1 VTYWAG
7 CEGKPQASED
17 DLPRENDD
25 VCRYD
30 DGNKGQRTKGQGMK
44 RVSVLVMAWLS
55 ALPAGATAQ
64 ELTPVLAQ
72 DFYRGKQLKLVVG
85 TSSGQD
91 YDLWARLIGR
101 HITRHIPGQPSLVV
115 ENMPGAGHIVATN
128 HLFNVA
134 PRDGTTIGMVSRGMT
149 DAAIMKVRNIRFEPA
164 RFNWLGSP
172 EVNHRV
178 MFVSAASGITRVA
191 DLFEREL
198 IVGAPGGGQGVTAA
212 PILLKNL
219 LGLKLKIVTGYR
231 SPGEVVLAV
240 TRGEV
245 GSLVT
250 TVGGPVS
257 ARRQWVADG
266 KMRVLFNMEPER
278 VPWLDAPTIFDFAR
292 SEEQRQVLTFFAG
305 NTRLGRPL
313 MAPPD
318 VPAERVTV
326 LRRAF
331 DATMKDAAFLK
342 EAETMGFEVS
352 PQSGEVIT
360 ALVAAALATPEE
372 IVRKAE
378 RAATP
383 D

>member
-1 VTYWAG
+1 LRRPLAIVVWLLAF
-7 CEGKPQASED
+7 ASIAAA
-17 DLPRENDD
+17 
-25 VCRYD
+25 
-30 DGNKGQRTKGQGMK
+30 Q
-44 RVSVLVMAWLS
+44 
-55 ALPAGATAQ
+55 TAD
-64 ELTPVLAQ
+64 
-72 DFYRGKQLKLVVG
+72 DFYRGKMLKLIVG

-101 HITRHIPGQPSLVV
+101 HITRHIPGQPSIIV

-128 HLFNVA
+128 HLFNLA
-134 PRDGTTIGMVSRGMT
+134 PRDGTVIGMVSRGMT
-149 DAAIMKVRNIRFEPA
+149 DAAIMKVRNIRFEPG

-178 MFVSAASGITRVA
+178 MFVSAASGIARIA

-212 PILLKNL
+212 PLLLKNL
-219 LGLKLKIVTGYR
+219 LGLKLKVVTGYR

-257 ARRQWVADG
+257 ARRQWVTDG

-278 VPWLDAPTIFDFAR
+278 VPWLDAPTIFDVAKT
-292 SEEQRQVLTFFAG
+292 EEQRQVLTFFAG

-318 VPAERVTV
+318 VPVERVAL

-331 DATMKDAAFLK
+331 DATMRDAAFLK
-342 EAETMGFEVS
+342 EAETMGFEVA
-352 PQSGEVIT
+352 PQTGDQI
-360 ALVAAALATPEE
+360 AAQVAAALATPEE
-372 IVRKAE
+372 IVRRAE
-378 RAATP
+378 KAATQ

>member
-1 VTYWAG
+1 M
-7 CEGKPQASED
+7 KPIGA
-17 DLPRENDD
+17 LAITL
-25 VCRYD
+25 C
-30 DGNKGQRTKGQGMK
+30 
-44 RVSVLVMAWLS
+44 WLL
-55 ALPAGATAQ
+55 AHAGAAAAQ
-64 ELTPVLAQ
+64 SAPDTAQ
-72 DFYRGKQLKLVVG
+72 DFYRGKQLKLIVG
-85 TSSGQD
+85 TASGQD

-101 HITRHIPGQPSLVV
+101 HITRHIPGQPVLIV
-115 ENMPGAGHIVATN
+115 ENMPGAGHIVAAN

-134 PRDGTTIGMVSRGMT
+134 PRDGTAIGMVSRNMT
-149 DAAIMKVRNIRFEPA
+149 DAAIMKVRNIRFEPG

-178 MFVSAASGITRVA
+178 MFVSAAAGISGVA

-219 LGLKLKIVTGYR
+219 LGLKLKVVTGYR

-245 GSLVT
+245 GSLIT
-250 TVGGPVS
+250 TVGGPAS

-278 VPWLDAPTIFDFAR
+278 VSWLDAPTIFEFTR
-292 SEEQRQVLTFFAG
+292 TEEQRQVLAFFAG

-313 MAPPD
+313 MAPPE
-318 VPAERVTV
+318 VPADRVAV

-331 DATMKDAAFLK
+331 DATMTDAAFLK

-352 PQSGEVIT
+352 PQTGDAIA
-360 ALVAAALATPEE
+360 ALIAAALATPED

>member
-1 VTYWAG
+1 MKEEAARSRQWNV
-7 CEGKPQASED
+7 
-17 DLPRENDD
+17 ENL
-25 VCRYD
+25 
-30 DGNKGQRTKGQGMK
+30 K
-44 RVSVLVMAWLS
+44 RPGALS
-55 ALPAGATAQ
+55 ITLLLAFFGSATAQ
-64 ELTPVLAQ
+64 GAD
-72 DFYRGKQLKLVVG
+72 DFYRGKTLKLVVG

-101 HITRHIPGQPSLVV
+101 HITRHIPGQPTLIV

-149 DAAIMKVRNIRFEPA
+149 DAAIMKVRNIRFEPG

-172 EVNHRV
+172 EVNYRV
-178 MFVSAASGITRVA
+178 MFVSAASGIGQIA

-212 PILLKNL
+212 PLLLKNL
-219 LGLKLKIVTGYR
+219 LGLKLRIVTGYR

-245 GSLVT
+245 GGLVT
-250 TVGGPVS
+250 TVGGPAS
-257 ARRQWVADG
+257 ARRQWVTDG
-266 KMRVLFNMEPER
+266 KMRVLFNMEPELM
-278 VPWLDAPTIFDFAR
+278 PWLEAPTIFDVTKTD
-292 SEEQRQVLTFFAG
+292 EQRAVLTFFAG

-313 MAPPD
+313 MAPPE
-318 VPAERVTV
+318 VPAERVAL

-331 DATMKDAAFLK
+331 DATMRDAAFLK

-352 PQSGEVIT
+352 PQSGDRI
-360 ALVAAALATPEE
+360 AAQVAAALATPEE
-372 IVRKAE
+372 VVRKAE
-378 RAATP
+378 KAVAP

>member
-1 VTYWAG
+1 
-7 CEGKPQASED
+7 
-17 DLPRENDD
+17 
-25 VCRYD
+25 
-30 DGNKGQRTKGQGMK
+30 MK
-44 RVSVLVMAWLS
+44 QLGAFAIALLL
-55 ALPAGATAQ
+55 ALPSAAAAQ
-64 ELTPVLAQ
+64 NAEE
-72 DFYRGKQLKLVVG
+72 FYRGKTIKLVVG
-85 TSSGQD
+85 TASGQD
-91 YDLWARLIGR
+91 YDVWARLIGR
-101 HITRHIPGQPSLVV
+101 HITRHIPGQPALIV

-128 HLFNVA
+128 HLFNLA
-134 PRDGTTIGMVSRGMT
+134 PRDGTVIGMVSRGMT
-149 DAAIMKVRNIRFEPA
+149 DAAIMKVRNIRFEPG

-178 MFVSAASGITRVA
+178 MFVSAASGIARIA

-212 PILLKNL
+212 PLLLKNL
-219 LGLKLKIVTGYR
+219 LGLKLKVVTGYR

-257 ARRQWVADG
+257 ARRQWVTDG

-278 VPWLDAPTIFDFAR
+278 VPWLDAPTIFDVAKT
-292 SEEQRQVLTFFAG
+292 EEQRQVLTFFAG

-318 VPAERVTV
+318 VPVERVAL

-331 DATMKDAAFLK
+331 DATMRDAAFLK
-342 EAETMGFEVS
+342 EAETMGFEVA
-352 PQSGEVIT
+352 PQTGDQI
-360 ALVAAALATPEE
+360 AAQVAAALATPEE
-372 IVRKAE
+372 IVRRAE
-378 RAATP
+378 KAATQ

>member
-1 VTYWAG
+1 M
-7 CEGKPQASED
+7 KPIGALAIACAIALS
-17 DLPRENDD
+17 LPPACDSANA
-25 VCRYD
+25 
-30 DGNKGQRTKGQGMK
+30 QG
-44 RVSVLVMAWLS
+44 VE
-55 ALPAGATAQ
+55 Q
-64 ELTPVLAQ
+64 
-72 DFYRGKQLKLVVG
+72 FYRGKQLKFIVG

-101 HITRHIPGQPSLVV
+101 HITRHIPGEPSLVV

-128 HLFNVA
+128 HLFNLA
-134 PRDGTTIGMVSRGMT
+134 PRDGSVIGMVSRNMT
-149 DAAIMKVRNIRFEPA
+149 EAAVMKVRNIRFEPG
-164 RFNWLGSP
+164 RFNWIGSP
-172 EVNHRV
+172 ELNHRV
-178 MFVSAASGITRVA
+178 MFVSAASGIASVA

-250 TVGGPVS
+250 TVGGPES

-278 VPWLDAPTIFDFAR
+278 VPWLNAPTIFDVTR
-292 SEEQRQVLTFFAG
+292 TDEQRQVLTFFAG

-318 VPAERVTV
+318 VPDDRVAA

-331 DATMKDAAFLK
+331 DATMRDAAFLK

-352 PQSGEVIT
+352 PQTGERIA
-360 ALVAAALATPEE
+360 ALVAVALATPED

-378 RAATP
+378 RAVTP

>member
-1 VTYWAG
+1 MKQFAAFAVDIA
-7 CEGKPQASED
+7 
-17 DLPRENDD
+17 DLRF
-25 VCRYD
+25 
-30 DGNKGQRTKGQGMK
+30 
-44 RVSVLVMAWLS
+44 S
-55 ALPAGATAQ
+55 AAAAIAQ
-64 ELTPVLAQ
+64 NAD

-101 HITRHIPGQPSLVV
+101 HITRHIPGQPSLIV

-134 PRDGTTIGMVSRGMT
+134 PRDGTAIGMVSRGMT
-149 DAAIMKVRNIRFEPA
+149 DAAIMKVRNIRFEPG

-178 MFVSAASGITRVA
+178 MFVSAAAGIATVA

-212 PILLKNL
+212 PLLLKNL
-219 LGLKLKIVTGYR
+219 LGMKLKIVTGYR

-278 VPWLDAPTIFDFAR
+278 VPWLERADDLRVREDAR
-292 SEEQRQVLTFFAG
+292 SS
-305 NTRLGRPL
+305 GRC
-313 MAPPD
+313 
-318 VPAERVTV
+318 
-326 LRRAF
+326 
-331 DATMKDAAFLK
+331 
-342 EAETMGFEVS
+342 
-352 PQSGEVIT
+352 
-360 ALVAAALATPEE
+360 
-372 IVRKAE
+372 
-378 RAATP
+378 
-383 D
+383 

>member
-1 VTYWAG
+1 
-7 CEGKPQASED
+7 
-17 DLPRENDD
+17 
-25 VCRYD
+25 
-30 DGNKGQRTKGQGMK
+30 MK
-44 RVSVLVMAWLS
+44 RLGVLVLAWLS
-55 ALPAGATAQ
+55 ASQTVAIAQ
-64 ELTPVLAQ
+64 ESAQ
-72 DFYRGKQLKLVVG
+72 EFYRGKQLKLVVG

-128 HLFNVA
+128 HLFNLA
-134 PRDGTTIGMVSRGMT
+134 PRDGTAIGMVSRGMT
-149 DAAIMKVRNIRFEPA
+149 DAAIMKVRNIRFEPG

-178 MFVSAASGITRVA
+178 MFVSAASGIARIA

-212 PILLKNL
+212 PILLRNL

-245 GSLVT
+245 GGLVT

-278 VPWLDAPTIFDFAR
+278 VPWLDAPTIFDFTR

-313 MAPPD
+313 MAPPE
-318 VPAERVTV
+318 VPAERVAV

-352 PQSGEVIT
+352 PQSGEAIA

>member
-1 VTYWAG
+1 
-7 CEGKPQASED
+7 
-17 DLPRENDD
+17 
-25 VCRYD
+25 
-30 DGNKGQRTKGQGMK
+30 MK
-44 RVSVLVMAWLS
+44 RPAALAILVLLLLLAPAEIAAAQSVQDS
-55 ALPAGATAQ
+55 
-64 ELTPVLAQ
+64 AQ

-101 HITRHIPGQPSLVV
+101 HITRQLPGQPSLIV

-134 PRDGTTIGMVSRGMT
+134 PRDGTALGMISRGMT
-149 DAAIMKVRNIRFEPA
+149 DAAIMRVRNVRFEPG

-178 MFVSAASGITRVA
+178 MFVSAAASIAGVA
-191 DLFEREL
+191 DLFAREL

-219 LGLKLKIVTGYR
+219 LGMKLKIVTGYR
-231 SPGEVVLAV
+231 SPGEVILAV

-257 ARRQWVADG
+257 ARRQWIADG

-278 VPWLDAPTIFDFAR
+278 VPWLESPTVFDFAKT
-292 SEEQRQVLTFFAG
+292 EEQRQVLTFFAG

-313 MAPPD
+313 MLPPE

-342 EAETMGFEVS
+342 EADTMGFEVS
-352 PQSGEVIT
+352 PQTGEAVT
-360 ALVAAALATPEE
+360 ALVQGALATSED